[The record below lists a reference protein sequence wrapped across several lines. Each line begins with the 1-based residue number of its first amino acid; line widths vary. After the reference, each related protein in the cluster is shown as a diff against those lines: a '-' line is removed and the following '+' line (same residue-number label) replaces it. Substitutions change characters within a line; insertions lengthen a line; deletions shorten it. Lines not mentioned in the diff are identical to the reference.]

1 MKLLLTS
8 AGITN
13 DALAKALAQLTGKKP
28 EDVKVGFIPTA
39 ANVEEGNKDWFI
51 GQITN
56 LTKHGYNW
64 IDIIDPSAAGVDW
77 ENRLNETDVIFISG
91 GNTFH
96 LLDQVRKTG
105 LSDWLIEHKQD
116 KIFVGSSAGSILMTP
131 KIAVANVEP
140 GDPNLANITDLQGLG
155 WVSFEISPHVPEMV
169 SEEASTQ
176 YQSTTGCELYLIDD
190 NTGIMVDDENITV
203 VTEGKWKKVV

>member
-8 AGITN
+8 TGITN
-13 DALAKALAQLTGKKP
+13 DALARALTQLTGKKP
-28 EDVKVGFIPTA
+28 EDVKIGFIPTA

-51 GQITN
+51 GQLTN
-56 LTKHGYNW
+56 LNKYGYSW

-77 ENRLNETDVIFISG
+77 ETRLSETDVVYISG

-105 LSDWLIEHKQD
+105 FDTWLEAHKQD

-131 KIAVANVEP
+131 SIAVAGVEP
-140 GDPNLANITDLQGLG
+140 GDPNLPGIADLRGMS
-155 WVSFEISPHVPEMV
+155 WVTFEISPHVPEMV
-169 SEEASTQ
+169 APESSIA

-190 NTGIMVDDENITV
+190 STGILVEDGTIEVI
-203 VTEGKWKKVV
+203 TEGKWKKVV

>member
-13 DALAKALAQLTGKKP
+13 DALARALLRLTGKQP
-28 EDVKVGFIPTA
+28 EDVTIGFVPTA
-39 ANVEEGNKDWFI
+39 ANVEAGNKDWFI

-56 LTKHGYNW
+56 LTKYGYGW
-64 IDIIDPSAAGVDW
+64 IDIIDPSAAGTDW
-77 ENRLNETDVIFISG
+77 QTRLNETDVIFISG

-105 LSDWLIEHKQD
+105 FGDWLEQHKQD
-116 KIFVGSSAGSILMTP
+116 KVFVGSSAGSILLTP

-140 GDPNLANITDLQGLG
+140 GDPNLAGITDLQGLG
-155 WVSFEISPHVPEMV
+155 WVDFEISPHVPEMV
-169 SEEASTQ
+169 SEEASKQ

-190 NTGIMVDDENITV
+190 NTGILVEDEASEVI
-203 VTEGKWKKVV
+203 TEGKWKKVV

>member
-13 DALAKALAQLTGKKP
+13 DVLAKALTRLTGKKP
-28 EDVKVGFIPTA
+28 EEVKVGFIPTA

-56 LTKHGYNW
+56 LTKYGYNW

-77 ENRLNETDVIFISG
+77 KKRFNETDVIFISG

-105 LSDWLIEHKQD
+105 LSDWLMEHKQD
-116 KIFVGSSAGSILMTP
+116 KVFVGSSAGSILLTP
-131 KIAVANVEP
+131 KIAVAHVEP
-140 GDPNLANITDLQGLG
+140 GDPNLAEITDLQGLG

-190 NTGIMVDDENITV
+190 DTGIVVDDENINV

>member
-13 DALAKALAQLTGKKP
+13 DALAKALTRLTGKKP
-28 EDVKVGFIPTA
+28 EAVKVGFIPTA

-56 LTKHGYNW
+56 LTKYGYNW

>member
-13 DALAKALAQLTGKKP
+13 DALATALTQLTGKKP

-56 LTKHGYNW
+56 LTKYGYNW
-64 IDIIDPSAAGVDW
+64 IDIIDPTAAGIDW
-77 ENRLNETDVIFISG
+77 KTRLNETDVIFISG

-105 LSDWLIEHKQD
+105 LGDWLVGHKQD
-116 KIFVGSSAGSILMTP
+116 KVFVGSSAGSILMTP
-131 KIAVANVEP
+131 KIAVARVEP
-140 GDPNLANITDLQGLG
+140 GDPNLAEITDLQGLG
-155 WVSFEISPHVPEMV
+155 WVGFEVSPHVPEMV
-169 SEEASTQ
+169 SEEASAQ

-190 NTGIMVDDENITV
+190 NTGIVATDESTEV